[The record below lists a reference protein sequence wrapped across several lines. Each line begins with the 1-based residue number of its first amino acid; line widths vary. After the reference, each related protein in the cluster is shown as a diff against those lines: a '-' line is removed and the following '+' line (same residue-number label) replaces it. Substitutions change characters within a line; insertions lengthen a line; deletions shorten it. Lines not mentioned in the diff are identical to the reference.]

1 MKTKYITTI
10 ILPMLALCA
19 AGLTACEEES
29 IGLDAGTLQD
39 EESFAL
45 IRSAMRSDHS
55 FSGIT
60 KVDLFAAEEGEDP
73 ETVLIDELFLTL
85 DKPATGDVTAE
96 IIIGDT
102 FTEEYLA
109 EVERRNAQVKAY
121 NNYVQRFGSSPFPLF
136 GTALLATDNLQI
148 DNTTLTI
155 TAGKTVSENV
165 QVKVTGKDLDPDTI
179 YSLPL
184 EIRQTDASGVVR
196 THRQQYI
203 IYINQEKVTIDHY
216 EFPPMKDIEL
226 DSDLFT
232 VLYVN
237 VEEWSPIAANILAY
251 IRFNKE
257 NFTFTYKTIGNI
269 VNLRPSTVGYDQL
282 TGRCLFSLSPDL
294 RYVLENSA
302 RYIRP
307 IQNMGRKVCVCIQG
321 GGKGLGFC
329 NMTDTQIA
337 DFSAQVKEVVELYG
351 LDGINL
357 RDEGSGYGK
366 EGMPPMNTTSYPK
379 LIKSLR
385 EAMPDKL
392 LTLVDKEEPT
402 EYFHDVAL
410 CGGIEVGRYID
421 YAWHG
426 YAKENEMIQIVEPWE
441 MDQPYSEYARQPIAG
456 LSPGRYGSIAIPSQL
471 IEGEGILTHEE
482 QEQQSLNMFFWKRD
496 GRMRNKILVIYAD
509 ITGKRDGAYGGQPER
524 LLSSPY
530 SFMAD
535 SAAYYTQRPNGTWR
549 YRTMKYSYL
558 IKGLTTHSQGYNT
571 YKKIGDPLAIHFYAK
586 F

>member
-60 KVDLFAAEEGEDP
+60 KVDLFAAEEGENP
-73 ETVLIDELFLTL
+73 ETVIIDELFLTL

-109 EVERRNAQVKAY
+109 EVERRNAQVDAY
-121 NNYVQRFGSSPFPLF
+121 NNYVYKFGSSKLALF
-136 GTALLATDNLQI
+136 DTAFLTTDNLQI

-184 EIRQTDASGVVR
+184 EIRQTDASGLVR

-237 VEEWSPIAANILAY
+237 VEEWSPIAANIWAY

-257 NFTFTYKTIGNI
+257 NFTYTYKTIGNI
-269 VNLRPSTVGYDQL
+269 VNLRPATVGYDQL

-307 IQNMGRKVCVCIQG
+307 LQNMGRKVCVCIQG

-410 CGGIEVGRYID
+410 CGGIEVGKYID

-426 YAKENEMIQIVEPWE
+426 YAKENELYQIVEPWE
-441 MDQPYSEYARQPIAG
+441 ADHPYSEYTRQPIAG
-456 LSPGRYGSIAIPSQL
+456 LSPERYGSIAIPSQL
-471 IEGEGILTHEE
+471 VEGEGILTYEE
-482 QEQQSLNMFFWKRD
+482 REQQKLNMFFWKRD

-509 ITGKRDGAYGGQPER
+509 ITGKRDGAYGGQPEN
-524 LLSSPY
+524 LLNSPY

-558 IKGLTTHSQGYNT
+558 IKGLTTHSQYYNT
-571 YKKIGDPLAIHFYAK
+571 YKKDW
-586 F
+586 

>member
-109 EVERRNAQVKAY
+109 EVERRNAQVDAY
-121 NNYVQRFGSSPFPLF
+121 NNYVYKFGASKLPLF
-136 GTALLATDNLQI
+136 DTALLTTDNLLI

-269 VNLRPSTVGYDQL
+269 VNLRPATVGYDQL

-307 IQNMGRKVCVCIQG
+307 LQNMGRKVCVCIQG

-410 CGGIEVGRYID
+410 CGGIEVGKYID

-426 YAKENEMIQIVEPWE
+426 YAKENELYQIVEPWE
-441 MDQPYSEYARQPIAG
+441 ADHPYSEYTRQPIAG
-456 LSPGRYGSIAIPSQL
+456 LSPERYGSIAIPSQL
-471 IEGEGILTHEE
+471 VEGEGILTYEE
-482 QEQQSLNMFFWKRD
+482 REQQKLNMFFWKRD

-509 ITGKRDGAYGGQPER
+509 ITGKRDGAYGGQPEN
-524 LLSSPY
+524 LLNSPY

-558 IKGLTTHSQGYNT
+558 IKGLTTHSQYYNT
-571 YKKIGDPLAIHFYAK
+571 YKKDW
-586 F
+586 

>member
-96 IIIGDT
+96 ITIGDT

-121 NNYVQRFGSSPFPLF
+121 NNYMQKFGSSKLPLF
-136 GTALLATDNLQI
+136 DTALLTTGNLQI

-184 EIRQTDASGVVR
+184 EIRQTDASGAVR

-232 VLYVN
+232 VFYVN
-237 VEEWSPIAANILAY
+237 VEEWSPLAANILAY
-251 IRFNKE
+251 IKRNKE
-257 NFTFTYKTIGNI
+257 NGSFTYKTIGNI
-269 VNLRPSTVGYDQL
+269 INLRPSTVGYDQL

-366 EGMPPMNTTSYPK
+366 EGMPLMNTTSYPK

-456 LSPGRYGSIAIPSQL
+456 LSPERYGSIAIPSQL
-471 IEGEGILTHEE
+471 IEGEGILTYEE

-524 LLSSPY
+524 LLSNPY

-571 YKKIGDPLAIHFYAK
+571 YKKDW
-586 F
+586 

>member
-96 IIIGDT
+96 ITIGDT

-121 NNYVQRFGSSPFPLF
+121 NNYLQKFGSSKLPLF
-136 GTALLATDNLQI
+136 DTALLTTGNLQI

-184 EIRQTDASGVVR
+184 EIRQTDASGAVR

-232 VLYVN
+232 VFYVN
-237 VEEWSPIAANILAY
+237 VEEWSPLAANIWAY
-251 IRFNKE
+251 IKRNKE
-257 NFTFTYKTIGNI
+257 NGSFTYKTIGNI
-269 VNLRPSTVGYDQL
+269 INLRPATVGYDQL

-307 IQNMGRKVCVCIQG
+307 LQNMGRKVCVCIQG

-392 LTLVDKEEPT
+392 LTLVDKEDPT
-402 EYFHDVAL
+402 EYFHDVTL
-410 CGGIEVGRYID
+410 CGGVEVGKYID

-456 LSPGRYGSIAIPSQL
+456 LSPERYGSIAIPSQL
-471 IEGEGILTHEE
+471 IEGEGILTYEE
-482 QEQQSLNMFFWKRD
+482 QEQQYLNMFFWKRD

-530 SFMAD
+530 SHMAD

-571 YKKIGDPLAIHFYAK
+571 YKKDW
-586 F
+586 

>member
-96 IIIGDT
+96 ITIGDT

-121 NNYVQRFGSSPFPLF
+121 NNYMQKFGSSKLPLF
-136 GTALLATDNLQI
+136 DTALLTTGNLQI

-184 EIRQTDASGVVR
+184 EIRQTDASGAVR

-232 VLYVN
+232 VFYVN
-237 VEEWSPIAANILAY
+237 VEEWSPLAANILAY
-251 IRFNKE
+251 IKRNKE
-257 NFTFTYKTIGNI
+257 NGSFTYKTIGNI
-269 VNLRPSTVGYDQL
+269 INLRPSTVGYDQL

-385 EAMPDKL
+385 DAMPDKL

-402 EYFHDVAL
+402 EFFHDVAL

-456 LSPGRYGSIAIPSQL
+456 LSPERYGSIAIPSQL
-471 IEGEGILTHEE
+471 IEGEGILTYEE

-509 ITGKRDGAYGGQPER
+509 ITGKRDGAYAGQPER

-571 YKKIGDPLAIHFYAK
+571 YKKDW
-586 F
+586 

>member
-1 MKTKYITTI
+1 
-10 ILPMLALCA
+10 MLALCA
-19 AGLTACEEES
+19 ATGLTACEEEA

-96 IIIGDT
+96 ITIGDT

-121 NNYVQRFGSSPFPLF
+121 NNYVQRFGSSPLPLF

-456 LSPGRYGSIAIPSQL
+456 LSPERYGSIAIPSQL
-471 IEGEGILTHEE
+471 IEGEGILTYEE

-509 ITGKRDGAYGGQPER
+509 ITGKRDGAYGGQPEI

-571 YKKIGDPLAIHFYAK
+571 YKKDW
-586 F
+586 

>member
-10 ILPMLALCA
+10 ILPMLALCT

-73 ETVLIDELFLTL
+73 ETVLIDKLFLTL

-96 IIIGDT
+96 ITIGDT

-121 NNYVQRFGSSPFPLF
+121 NNYVQRFGSSPLPLF

-307 IQNMGRKVCVCIQG
+307 LQNMGRKVCVCIQG

-402 EYFHDVAL
+402 EFFHDVAL

-456 LSPGRYGSIAIPSQL
+456 LSPERYGSIAIPSQL
-471 IEGEGILTHEE
+471 IEGEGILTYEE

-571 YKKIGDPLAIHFYAK
+571 YKKDW
-586 F
+586 

>member
-1 MKTKYITTI
+1 
-10 ILPMLALCA
+10 MLALCA
-19 AGLTACEEES
+19 ATGLTACEEEA

-73 ETVLIDELFLTL
+73 ETVLVDELFLTL

-96 IIIGDT
+96 ITIGDT

-121 NNYVQRFGSSPFPLF
+121 NNYLQKFGASELPLF
-136 GTALLATDNLQI
+136 DTALLTTGNLQI

-165 QVKVTGKDLDPDTI
+165 QVKVTGKDLDPGTI

-184 EIRQTDASGVVR
+184 EIRQTDASGAVR

-203 IYINQEKVTIDHY
+203 IYINQEKVTIDYY

-237 VEEWSPIAANILAY
+237 VEEWSPLAANILAY
-251 IRFNKE
+251 IKTDNWSGT
-257 NFTFTYKTIGNI
+257 NTYKTIGNI

-307 IQNMGRKVCVCIQG
+307 LQNMGRKVCVCIQG

-337 DFSAQVKEVVELYG
+337 DFTAQVKEVVELYG

-402 EYFHDVAL
+402 EYFHDVTL
-410 CGGIEVGRYID
+410 CGGIEVGKYID

-441 MDQPYSEYARQPIAG
+441 ADNPYSEYTRNPIEG
-456 LSPGRYGSIAIPSQL
+456 LSPERYGSIAIPSQL
-471 IEGEGILTHEE
+471 VEGEGILTYEE
-482 QEQQSLNMFFWKRD
+482 REQQSLNMFFWKRD

-509 ITGKRDGAYGGQPER
+509 ITGKREGAYGGQPGR
-524 LLSSPY
+524 LFGSPY
-530 SFMAD
+530 AFLTD
-535 SAAYYTQRPNGTWR
+535 SASYYTQRPNGTWR
-549 YRTMKYSYL
+549 YRIMKYTYF
-558 IKGLTTHSQGYNT
+558 IKGLTEHAQFNNT
-571 YKKIGDPLAIHFYAK
+571 YKKDW
-586 F
+586 

>member
-96 IIIGDT
+96 ITIGDT

-121 NNYVQRFGSSPFPLF
+121 NNYLQKFGSSKLPLF
-136 GTALLATDNLQI
+136 DTALLTTGNLQI

-184 EIRQTDASGVVR
+184 EIRQTDASGAVR

-203 IYINQEKVTIDHY
+203 IYINQEKVTIDYY

-232 VLYVN
+232 VFYVN
-237 VEEWSPIAANILAY
+237 VEEWSPLAANIWAY
-251 IRFNKE
+251 IKRNKE
-257 NFTFTYKTIGNI
+257 NGSFTYKTIGNI
-269 VNLRPSTVGYDQL
+269 INLRPATVGYDQL

-307 IQNMGRKVCVCIQG
+307 LQNMGRKVCVCIQG

-392 LTLVDKEEPT
+392 LTLVDKEDPT
-402 EYFHDVAL
+402 EYFHDVTL
-410 CGGIEVGRYID
+410 CGGVEVGKYID

-456 LSPGRYGSIAIPSQL
+456 LSPERYGSIAIPSQL
-471 IEGEGILTHEE
+471 IEGEGILTYEE
-482 QEQQSLNMFFWKRD
+482 QEQQYLNMFFWKRD

-530 SFMAD
+530 SHMAD

-571 YKKIGDPLAIHFYAK
+571 YKKDW
-586 F
+586 

>member
-29 IGLDAGTLQD
+29 IGLDTGTLQD

-73 ETVLIDELFLTL
+73 ETVIIDELFLTL

-96 IIIGDT
+96 ITIGDT

-121 NNYVQRFGSSPFPLF
+121 NNYLQKFGSSKLPLF
-136 GTALLATDNLQI
+136 DTALLTTGNLQI

-165 QVKVTGKDLDPDTI
+165 QVKVTGKDLDPGTI

-184 EIRQTDASGVVR
+184 EIRQTDASGAVR

-203 IYINQEKVTIDHY
+203 IYINQEKVTIDYY

-226 DSDLFT
+226 DTDLFT

-237 VEEWSPIAANILAY
+237 VEEWSPLAANILAY
-251 IRFNKE
+251 IKTDNWSGT
-257 NFTFTYKTIGNI
+257 NTYKTIGNI

-307 IQNMGRKVCVCIQG
+307 LQNMGRKVCVCIQG

-410 CGGIEVGRYID
+410 CGGIEVGKYID

-441 MDQPYSEYARQPIAG
+441 TDNPYSEYTRKPIEG
-456 LSPGRYGSIAIPSQL
+456 LSPERYGSIVIPSQL
-471 IEGEGILTHEE
+471 VEGEGILTYEE

-509 ITGKRDGAYGGQPER
+509 ITGKREGAYGGQPGR
-524 LLSSPY
+524 LFDPPY
-530 SFMAD
+530 AFLTD
-535 SAAYYTQRPNGTWR
+535 STCYYTQRPNGTWR
-549 YRTMKYSYL
+549 FRIMKYSYF
-558 IKGLTTHSQGYNT
+558 IKGLTKHAQGNNT
-571 YKKIGDPLAIHFYAK
+571 YKKDW
-586 F
+586 

>member
-96 IIIGDT
+96 ITIGDT

-121 NNYVQRFGSSPFPLF
+121 NNYMQKFGSSKLPLF
-136 GTALLATDNLQI
+136 DTALLTTGNLQI

-184 EIRQTDASGVVR
+184 EIRQTDASGAVR

-232 VLYVN
+232 VFYVN
-237 VEEWSPIAANILAY
+237 VEEWSPLAANILAY
-251 IRFNKE
+251 IKRNKE
-257 NFTFTYKTIGNI
+257 NGSFTYKTIGNI
-269 VNLRPSTVGYDQL
+269 INLRPSTVGYDQL

-307 IQNMGRKVCVCIQG
+307 IQRMGRKVCVCIQG

-456 LSPGRYGSIAIPSQL
+456 LSPERYGSIAIPSQL
-471 IEGEGILTHEE
+471 IEGEGILTYEE

-571 YKKIGDPLAIHFYAK
+571 YKKDW
-586 F
+586 

>member
-96 IIIGDT
+96 ITIGDT

-121 NNYVQRFGSSPFPLF
+121 NNYLQKFGASKLPLF
-136 GTALLATDNLQI
+136 DTALLTTGNLQI

-184 EIRQTDASGVVR
+184 EIRQTDASGLVR

-269 VNLRPSTVGYDQL
+269 VNLRPATVGYDQL

-307 IQNMGRKVCVCIQG
+307 LQNMGRKVCVCIQG

-426 YAKENEMIQIVEPWE
+426 YAKENELYQIVEPWE
-441 MDQPYSEYARQPIAG
+441 ADHPYSEYTRQPIAG
-456 LSPGRYGSIAIPSQL
+456 LSPERYGSIAIPSQL
-471 IEGEGILTHEE
+471 IEGEGILTYEE
-482 QEQQSLNMFFWKRD
+482 KQQQTLNMFFWKRD

-509 ITGKRDGAYGGQPER
+509 ITGKRDGAYGGQPEN
-524 LLSSPY
+524 LFSSPY
-530 SFMAD
+530 LFMAD

-549 YRTMKYSYL
+549 QRTMKYSYL
-558 IKGLTTHSQGYNT
+558 IKGLTTHSHGYNT
-571 YKKIGDPLAIHFYAK
+571 YKKDW
-586 F
+586 

>member
-96 IIIGDT
+96 ITIGDT

-121 NNYVQRFGSSPFPLF
+121 NNYMRKFGSSKLPLF
-136 GTALLATDNLQI
+136 DTALLTTGNLQI

-184 EIRQTDASGVVR
+184 EIRQTDASGAVR

-232 VLYVN
+232 VFYVN
-237 VEEWSPIAANILAY
+237 VEEWSPLAANILAY
-251 IRFNKE
+251 IKRNKE
-257 NFTFTYKTIGNI
+257 NGSFTYKTIGNI
-269 VNLRPSTVGYDQL
+269 INLRPSTVGYDQL

-456 LSPGRYGSIAIPSQL
+456 LSPERYGSIAIPSQL
-471 IEGEGILTHEE
+471 IEGEGILTYEE
-482 QEQQSLNMFFWKRD
+482 QNQQSLNMFFWKRD

-571 YKKIGDPLAIHFYAK
+571 YKKDW
-586 F
+586 

>member
-19 AGLTACEEES
+19 AGLTACEEEA

-96 IIIGDT
+96 ITIGDT

-121 NNYVQRFGSSPFPLF
+121 NNYVQRFGSSPLPLF

-410 CGGIEVGRYID
+410 CGGIEVGKYID

-426 YAKENEMIQIVEPWE
+426 YAKENELYQIVEPWE
-441 MDQPYSEYARQPIAG
+441 ADHPYSEYTRQPIAG
-456 LSPGRYGSIAIPSQL
+456 LSPERYGSIAIPSQL
-471 IEGEGILTHEE
+471 TEGEGILTYEE
-482 QEQQSLNMFFWKRD
+482 REQQKLNMFFWKRD

-509 ITGKRDGAYGGQPER
+509 ITGKRDGAYGGQPEN
-524 LLSSPY
+524 LFGSPY

-558 IKGLTTHSQGYNT
+558 IKGLTKHSQGYNT
-571 YKKIGDPLAIHFYAK
+571 YKKDW
-586 F
+586 

>member
-1 MKTKYITTI
+1 MKTKHITTI

-19 AGLTACEEES
+19 AGLTACEEEA
-29 IGLDAGTLQD
+29 IGLDAGTLQN

-96 IIIGDT
+96 ITIGDT

-121 NNYVQRFGSSPFPLF
+121 NNYVQRFGSSPLPLF

-456 LSPGRYGSIAIPSQL
+456 LSPERYGSIAIPSQL
-471 IEGEGILTHEE
+471 IEGEGILTNEE

-509 ITGKRDGAYGGQPER
+509 ITGKRDGAYSGQPER

-558 IKGLTTHSQGYNT
+558 IKGLTTHFQGYNT
-571 YKKIGDPLAIHFYAK
+571 YKKDW
-586 F
+586 

>member
-29 IGLDAGTLQD
+29 IGLDTGTLQD

-60 KVDLFAAEEGEDP
+60 KVDLFAAEEGEEP

-96 IIIGDT
+96 ITIADT

-121 NNYVQRFGSSPFPLF
+121 NNYVQRFGSSPLPLF

-203 IYINQEKVTIDHY
+203 IYINQEKVTIDLY

-237 VEEWSPIAANILAY
+237 VEEWSPIAANIWAY

-257 NFTFTYKTIGNI
+257 NFTYTYKTIGNI
-269 VNLRPSTVGYDQL
+269 VNLRPATVGYDQL

-307 IQNMGRKVCVCIQG
+307 LQNMGRKVCVCIQG

-410 CGGIEVGRYID
+410 CGGIEVGKYID

-426 YAKENEMIQIVEPWE
+426 YAKENELYQIVEPWE
-441 MDQPYSEYARQPIAG
+441 ADHPYSEYTRQPIAG
-456 LSPGRYGSIAIPSQL
+456 LSPERYGSIAIPSQL
-471 IEGEGILTHEE
+471 VEGEGILTYEE

-509 ITGKRDGAYGGQPER
+509 ITGKRDGAYGGQPEN
-524 LLSSPY
+524 LLNSPY

-558 IKGLTTHSQGYNT
+558 IKGLTTHSQYYNT
-571 YKKIGDPLAIHFYAK
+571 YKKDW
-586 F
+586 

>member
-29 IGLDAGTLQD
+29 IGLDTGTLQD

-96 IIIGDT
+96 ITIGDT

-121 NNYVQRFGSSPFPLF
+121 NNYVQRFGSSPLPLF

-307 IQNMGRKVCVCIQG
+307 IQNMERKVCVCIQG

-471 IEGEGILTHEE
+471 IEGEGILTNEE

-558 IKGLTTHSQGYNT
+558 IKGLTTHYQGYNT
-571 YKKIGDPLAIHFYAK
+571 YKKDW
-586 F
+586 

>member
-1 MKTKYITTI
+1 MKTKHITTI

-96 IIIGDT
+96 ITIGDT

-121 NNYVQRFGSSPFPLF
+121 NNYLQKFGASKLPLF
-136 GTALLATDNLQI
+136 DTALLTTGNLQI

-165 QVKVTGKDLDPDTI
+165 QVKVTGKDLDPGTI

-184 EIRQTDASGVVR
+184 EIRQTDASGAVR

-203 IYINQEKVTIDHY
+203 IYINQEKVTIDYY
-216 EFPPMKDIEL
+216 EFPPIKDIEL

-237 VEEWSPIAANILAY
+237 VEEWSPLAANILAY
-251 IRFNKE
+251 IKTDNWSGT
-257 NFTFTYKTIGNI
+257 NTYKTIGNI

-337 DFSAQVKEVVELYG
+337 DFTAQVKEVVELYG

-402 EYFHDVAL
+402 EYFHDVTL

-456 LSPGRYGSIAIPSQL
+456 LSPERYGSIAIPSQL
-471 IEGEGILTHEE
+471 VEGEGILTYEE
-482 QEQQSLNMFFWKRD
+482 REQQSLNMFFWKRD

-509 ITGKRDGAYGGQPER
+509 ITGKREGAYGGQPGR
-524 LLSSPY
+524 LFGSPY
-530 SFMAD
+530 AYLTD
-535 SAAYYTQRPNGTWR
+535 SASYYTQRPNGTWR
-549 YRTMKYSYL
+549 YRIMKYTYF
-558 IKGLTTHSQGYNT
+558 IKGLTEHAQFNNT
-571 YKKIGDPLAIHFYAK
+571 YKKDW
-586 F
+586 

>member
-1 MKTKYITTI
+1 
-10 ILPMLALCA
+10 MLALCA
-19 AGLTACEEES
+19 ATGLTACEEEA

-73 ETVLIDELFLTL
+73 ETVIIDELFLTL

-96 IIIGDT
+96 ITIGDT

-121 NNYVQRFGSSPFPLF
+121 NNYVQRFGSSPLPLF

-216 EFPPMKDIEL
+216 EFLPMKDIEL

-456 LSPGRYGSIAIPSQL
+456 LSPERYGSIAIPSQL
-471 IEGEGILTHEE
+471 VEGEGILTYEE

-509 ITGKRDGAYGGQPER
+509 ITGKREGAYGGQPGR
-524 LLSSPY
+524 LFDPPY
-530 SFMAD
+530 AFLTD
-535 SAAYYTQRPNGTWR
+535 STCYYTQRPNGTWR
-549 YRTMKYSYL
+549 FRIMKYSYF
-558 IKGLTTHSQGYNT
+558 IKGLTKHAQGNNT
-571 YKKIGDPLAIHFYAK
+571 YKKDW
-586 F
+586 

>member
-1 MKTKYITTI
+1 MKTKHITTI
-10 ILPMLALCA
+10 LLPMLALCA
-19 AGLTACEEES
+19 ATGLTACEEEA

-60 KVDLFAAEEGEDP
+60 KVDLFAAEDGEDP

-96 IIIGDT
+96 ITIGDT

-121 NNYVQRFGSSPFPLF
+121 NNYLQKFGSSKLPLF
-136 GTALLATDNLQI
+136 DTALLTTGNLQI

-165 QVKVTGKDLDPDTI
+165 QVKVTGKDLDPGTI

-269 VNLRPSTVGYDQL
+269 VNLRPATVGYDQP

-294 RYVLENSA
+294 RYVLENPA

-307 IQNMGRKVCVCIQG
+307 LQNMGRKVCVCIQG

-410 CGGIEVGRYID
+410 CGGIEVGKYID

-456 LSPGRYGSIAIPSQL
+456 LSPERYGSIAIPSQL
-471 IEGEGILTHEE
+471 IEGEGILTYEE
-482 QEQQSLNMFFWKRD
+482 QEQQYLNMFFWKRD

-509 ITGKRDGAYGGQPER
+509 ITGKRDGAYGGQPEN
-524 LLSSPY
+524 LFGSPY

-558 IKGLTTHSQGYNT
+558 IKGLTKHSQGYNT
-571 YKKIGDPLAIHFYAK
+571 YKKDW
-586 F
+586 

>member
-1 MKTKYITTI
+1 
-10 ILPMLALCA
+10 MLALCA
-19 AGLTACEEES
+19 ATGLTACEEEA

-73 ETVLIDELFLTL
+73 ETVIIDELFLTL

-96 IIIGDT
+96 ITIGDT

-121 NNYVQRFGSSPFPLF
+121 NNYVQRFGSSPLPLF

-216 EFPPMKDIEL
+216 EFHPMKDIEL

-456 LSPGRYGSIAIPSQL
+456 LSPERYGSIAIPSQL

-482 QEQQSLNMFFWKRD
+482 REQQSLNMFFWKRD

-524 LLSSPY
+524 LLSNPY

-558 IKGLTTHSQGYNT
+558 IKGLTTHSQYYNT
-571 YKKIGDPLAIHFYAK
+571 YKKDW
-586 F
+586 

>member
-1 MKTKYITTI
+1 M
-10 ILPMLALCA
+10 
-19 AGLTACEEES
+19 
-29 IGLDAGTLQD
+29 
-39 EESFAL
+39 
-45 IRSAMRSDHS
+45 
-55 FSGIT
+55 
-60 KVDLFAAEEGEDP
+60 
-73 ETVLIDELFLTL
+73 
-85 DKPATGDVTAE
+85 TAE
-96 IIIGDT
+96 ITIGDT

-109 EVERRNAQVKAY
+109 EVERRNTQVKAY
-121 NNYVQRFGSSPFPLF
+121 NNYVHKFGSSKLPLF
-136 GTALLATDNLQI
+136 DTALLTTGNLQI

-184 EIRQTDASGVVR
+184 EIRQTDASGAVR

-203 IYINQEKVTIDHY
+203 IYINQEKVTIDYY

-237 VEEWSPIAANILAY
+237 VEEWSPLAANILAY
-251 IRFNKE
+251 IKTDNWSGT
-257 NFTFTYKTIGNI
+257 NTYKTIGNI

-307 IQNMGRKVCVCIQG
+307 LQNMGRKVCVCIQG

-402 EYFHDVAL
+402 EYFHDVTL
-410 CGGIEVGRYID
+410 CGGIEVGKYID

-441 MDQPYSEYARQPIAG
+441 ADNPYSEYTRKPIEG
-456 LSPGRYGSIAIPSQL
+456 LSPERYGSIAIPSQL
-471 IEGEGILTHEE
+471 VEGEGILTYEE

-509 ITGKRDGAYGGQPER
+509 ITGKREGAYGGQPGR
-524 LLSSPY
+524 LFDPPYAFLTDSSC
-530 SFMAD
+530 
-535 SAAYYTQRPNGTWR
+535 YYTQRPNGTWR
-549 YRTMKYSYL
+549 FRIMKYYYL
-558 IKGLTTHSQGYNT
+558 INGLTNHAQGYNT
-571 YKKIGDPLAIHFYAK
+571 YKKDW
-586 F
+586 

>member
-10 ILPMLALCA
+10 LLPMLALCA

-96 IIIGDT
+96 ITIGDT

-121 NNYVQRFGSSPFPLF
+121 NNYLQKFGSSKLPLF
-136 GTALLATDNLQI
+136 DTALLTTGNLQI

-165 QVKVTGKDLDPDTI
+165 QVKVPGKDLDPGTI

-184 EIRQTDASGVVR
+184 EIRQTDASGAVR

-232 VLYVN
+232 VFYVN
-237 VEEWSPIAANILAY
+237 VEEWSPLAANIWAY
-251 IRFNKE
+251 IKQNKE
-257 NFTFTYKTIGNI
+257 NGSFTYKTIGNI
-269 VNLRPSTVGYDQL
+269 INLRPATVGYDQL
-282 TGRCLFSLSPDL
+282 TCRCLFSLSPDL

-307 IQNMGRKVCVCIQG
+307 IQRMGRKVCVCIQG

-392 LTLVDKEEPT
+392 LTLVDKEDPT
-402 EYFHDVAL
+402 EYFHDVTL
-410 CGGIEVGRYID
+410 CGGVEVGKYID

-426 YAKENEMIQIVEPWE
+426 YAKENELYQIVEPWE
-441 MDQPYSEYARQPIAG
+441 ADHPYSEYTRQPIAG
-456 LSPGRYGSIAIPSQL
+456 LSPERYGSIAIPSQL
-471 IEGEGILTHEE
+471 IEGEGILTNEE
-482 QEQQSLNMFFWKRD
+482 KEQQSLNMFFWKRD

-509 ITGKRDGAYGGQPER
+509 ITGKREGAYGGQPGR
-524 LLSSPY
+524 LFDPPYAFLTDSSC
-530 SFMAD
+530 
-535 SAAYYTQRPNGTWR
+535 YYTQRPNGTWR
-549 YRTMKYSYL
+549 FRIMKYYYL
-558 IKGLTTHSQGYNT
+558 IKGLTNHAQGYNT
-571 YKKIGDPLAIHFYAK
+571 YKKDW
-586 F
+586 

>member
-1 MKTKYITTI
+1 
-10 ILPMLALCA
+10 MLALCA
-19 AGLTACEEES
+19 ATGLTACEEEA

-73 ETVLIDELFLTL
+73 ETVIIDELFLTL

-96 IIIGDT
+96 ITIGDT

-121 NNYVQRFGSSPFPLF
+121 NNYVQRFGSSPLPLF

-165 QVKVTGKDLDPDTI
+165 QVKVTGKDLDPGTI

-203 IYINQEKVTIDHY
+203 IYINQEKVTIDYY

-269 VNLRPSTVGYDQL
+269 VNLRPATVGYDQP

-307 IQNMGRKVCVCIQG
+307 IQRMGRKV
-321 GGKGLGFC
+321 
-329 NMTDTQIA
+329 
-337 DFSAQVKEVVELYG
+337 
-351 LDGINL
+351 
-357 RDEGSGYGK
+357 
-366 EGMPPMNTTSYPK
+366 
-379 LIKSLR
+379 
-385 EAMPDKL
+385 
-392 LTLVDKEEPT
+392 
-402 EYFHDVAL
+402 
-410 CGGIEVGRYID
+410 
-421 YAWHG
+421 
-426 YAKENEMIQIVEPWE
+426 
-441 MDQPYSEYARQPIAG
+441 
-456 LSPGRYGSIAIPSQL
+456 
-471 IEGEGILTHEE
+471 
-482 QEQQSLNMFFWKRD
+482 
-496 GRMRNKILVIYAD
+496 
-509 ITGKRDGAYGGQPER
+509 
-524 LLSSPY
+524 
-530 SFMAD
+530 
-535 SAAYYTQRPNGTWR
+535 
-549 YRTMKYSYL
+549 
-558 IKGLTTHSQGYNT
+558 
-571 YKKIGDPLAIHFYAK
+571 
-586 F
+586 

>member
-85 DKPATGDVTAE
+85 DKPATGDLTAE
-96 IIIGDT
+96 ITIGDT

-121 NNYVQRFGSSPFPLF
+121 NNYVNKFGSSKLPLF
-136 GTALLATDNLQI
+136 DTAFLTTDNLQI

-184 EIRQTDASGVVR
+184 EIRQTDASGLVR

-269 VNLRPSTVGYDQL
+269 VNLRPAMVGYDQL

-307 IQNMGRKVCVCIQG
+307 LQNMGRKVCVCIQG

-392 LTLVDKEEPT
+392 LTLVDKEDPT
-402 EYFHDVAL
+402 EYFHDVTL
-410 CGGIEVGRYID
+410 CGGVEVGKYID

-426 YAKENEMIQIVEPWE
+426 YAKENELYQIVEPWE
-441 MDQPYSEYARQPIAG
+441 ADHPYSEYTRQPIAG
-456 LSPGRYGSIAIPSQL
+456 LSPERYGSIAIPSQL
-471 IEGEGILTHEE
+471 IEGEGILTYEE
-482 QEQQSLNMFFWKRD
+482 KQQQTLNMFFWKRD

-509 ITGKRDGAYGGQPER
+509 ITGKRDGAYGGQPEN
-524 LLSSPY
+524 LFSSPY
-530 SFMAD
+530 LFMAD

-549 YRTMKYSYL
+549 QRTMKYSYL
-558 IKGLTTHSQGYNT
+558 IKGLTTHSHGYNT
-571 YKKIGDPLAIHFYAK
+571 YKKDW
-586 F
+586 

>member
-1 MKTKYITTI
+1 MKTKHITTI

-19 AGLTACEEES
+19 AGLTACEEEA
-29 IGLDAGTLQD
+29 IGLDAGTLQN

-96 IIIGDT
+96 ITIGDT

-121 NNYVQRFGSSPFPLF
+121 NNYVQRFGSSPLPLF

-203 IYINQEKVTIDHY
+203 IYINQEKVTIDYY

-456 LSPGRYGSIAIPSQL
+456 LSPERYGSIAIPSQL
-471 IEGEGILTHEE
+471 IEGEGILTNEE

-524 LLSSPY
+524 LLNSPY

-558 IKGLTTHSQGYNT
+558 IKGLTTHFQGYNT
-571 YKKIGDPLAIHFYAK
+571 YKKDW
-586 F
+586 

>member
-96 IIIGDT
+96 ITIGDT

-121 NNYVQRFGSSPFPLF
+121 NNYLQKFGASKLPLF
-136 GTALLATDNLQI
+136 DTALLTTGNLQI

-184 EIRQTDASGVVR
+184 EIRQTDASGLVR

-269 VNLRPSTVGYDQL
+269 VNLRPATVGYDQL

-307 IQNMGRKVCVCIQG
+307 LQNMGRKVCVCIQG

-426 YAKENEMIQIVEPWE
+426 YAKENELYQIVEPWE
-441 MDQPYSEYARQPIAG
+441 ADHPYSEYTRQPIAG
-456 LSPGRYGSIAIPSQL
+456 LSPERYGSIAIPSQL
-471 IEGEGILTHEE
+471 IEGEGILTYEE
-482 QEQQSLNMFFWKRD
+482 KKQQTLNMFFWKRD

-509 ITGKRDGAYGGQPER
+509 ITGKRDGAYGGQPEN
-524 LLSSPY
+524 LFSSPY
-530 SFMAD
+530 LFMAD

-558 IKGLTTHSQGYNT
+558 IKGLTKHSQGYNT
-571 YKKIGDPLAIHFYAK
+571 YKKDW
-586 F
+586 

>member
-10 ILPMLALCA
+10 LLPMLALCA

-73 ETVLIDELFLTL
+73 EIVLIDELFLTL

-96 IIIGDT
+96 ITIGDT

-121 NNYVQRFGSSPFPLF
+121 NNYVHKFGSSKLPLF
-136 GTALLATDNLQI
+136 DTALLTTGNLQI

-184 EIRQTDASGVVR
+184 EIRQTDASGAVR

-203 IYINQEKVTIDHY
+203 IYINQEKVTIDYY

-237 VEEWSPIAANILAY
+237 VEEWSPLAANILAY
-251 IRFNKE
+251 IKTDNWSGT
-257 NFTFTYKTIGNI
+257 NTYKTIGNI

-307 IQNMGRKVCVCIQG
+307 LQNMGRKVCVCIQG

-402 EYFHDVAL
+402 EYFHDVTL
-410 CGGIEVGRYID
+410 CGGIEVGKYID

-441 MDQPYSEYARQPIAG
+441 ADNPYSEYTRKPIKG
-456 LSPGRYGSIAIPSQL
+456 LSPERYGSIAIPSQL
-471 IEGEGILTHEE
+471 VEGEGILTYEE

-509 ITGKRDGAYGGQPER
+509 ITGKREGAYGGQPGR
-524 LLSSPY
+524 LFDPPYAFLTDSSC
-530 SFMAD
+530 
-535 SAAYYTQRPNGTWR
+535 YYTQRPNGTWR
-549 YRTMKYSYL
+549 FRIMKYYYL
-558 IKGLTTHSQGYNT
+558 INGLTNHAQGYNT
-571 YKKIGDPLAIHFYAK
+571 YKKDW
-586 F
+586 

>member
-1 MKTKYITTI
+1 
-10 ILPMLALCA
+10 MLALCA
-19 AGLTACEEES
+19 ATGLTACEEEA

-96 IIIGDT
+96 ITIGDT

-121 NNYVQRFGSSPFPLF
+121 NNYLQKFGSSKLPLF
-136 GTALLATDNLQI
+136 DTALLTTGNLQI

-203 IYINQEKVTIDHY
+203 IYINQEKVTIDYY

-456 LSPGRYGSIAIPSQL
+456 LSPERYGSIAIPSQL

-482 QEQQSLNMFFWKRD
+482 REQQSLNMFFWKRD

-530 SFMAD
+530 SYMAD

-571 YKKIGDPLAIHFYAK
+571 YKKDW
-586 F
+586 

>member
-1 MKTKYITTI
+1 
-10 ILPMLALCA
+10 
-19 AGLTACEEES
+19 
-29 IGLDAGTLQD
+29 
-39 EESFAL
+39 
-45 IRSAMRSDHS
+45 MRSDHS

-60 KVDLFAAEEGEDP
+60 KVDIFAAEEGEDP

-96 IIIGDT
+96 ITIGDT

-121 NNYVQRFGSSPFPLF
+121 NNYLQKFGASKLPLF
-136 GTALLATDNLQI
+136 DTALLTTGNLQI

-165 QVKVTGKDLDPDTI
+165 QVKVTGKDLDPGTI

-184 EIRQTDASGVVR
+184 EIRQTDASGAVR

-203 IYINQEKVTIDHY
+203 IYINQEKVTIDYY
-216 EFPPMKDIEL
+216 EFPPIKDIEL

-237 VEEWSPIAANILAY
+237 VEEWSPLAANILAY
-251 IRFNKE
+251 IKTDNWSGT
-257 NFTFTYKTIGNI
+257 NTYKTIGNI

-337 DFSAQVKEVVELYG
+337 DFTAQVKEVVELYG

-402 EYFHDVAL
+402 EYFHDVTL
-410 CGGIEVGRYID
+410 CGGIEVGKYID

-441 MDQPYSEYARQPIAG
+441 ADNPYSEYTRKPIEG
-456 LSPGRYGSIAIPSQL
+456 LSPERYGSIAIPSQL
-471 IEGEGILTHEE
+471 VEGEGILTYEE
-482 QEQQSLNMFFWKRD
+482 REQQSLNMFFWKRD

-509 ITGKRDGAYGGQPER
+509 ITGKREGAYGGQPGR
-524 LLSSPY
+524 LFGSPY
-530 SFMAD
+530 AYLTD
-535 SAAYYTQRPNGTWR
+535 SASYYTQRPNGTWR
-549 YRTMKYSYL
+549 YRIMKYTYF
-558 IKGLTTHSQGYNT
+558 IKGLTEHAQFNNT
-571 YKKIGDPLAIHFYAK
+571 YKKDW
-586 F
+586 

>member
-1 MKTKYITTI
+1 
-10 ILPMLALCA
+10 MLALCA
-19 AGLTACEEES
+19 ATGLTACEEEA

-96 IIIGDT
+96 ITIGDT
-102 FTEEYLA
+102 FIEEYLA

-121 NNYVQRFGSSPFPLF
+121 NNYVRRFGSSPLPLF

-456 LSPGRYGSIAIPSQL
+456 LSPERYGSIAIPSQL
-471 IEGEGILTHEE
+471 IEGEGILTDEE

-571 YKKIGDPLAIHFYAK
+571 YKKDW
-586 F
+586 

>member
-19 AGLTACEEES
+19 ATGLTACEEEA

-96 IIIGDT
+96 ITIGDT

-121 NNYVQRFGSSPFPLF
+121 NNYLQKFGSPKLPLF
-136 GTALLATDNLQI
+136 DTALLTTGNLQI

-184 EIRQTDASGVVR
+184 EIRQTDASGAVR

-203 IYINQEKVTIDHY
+203 IHINQEKVTIDHY

-232 VLYVN
+232 VFYVN
-237 VEEWSPIAANILAY
+237 VEEWSPLAANILAY
-251 IRFNKE
+251 IKRNKE
-257 NFTFTYKTIGNI
+257 NGSFTYKTIGNI
-269 VNLRPSTVGYDQL
+269 INLRPSTVGYDQL

-456 LSPGRYGSIAIPSQL
+456 LSPERYGSIAIPSQL
-471 IEGEGILTHEE
+471 IEGEGILTNEE

-571 YKKIGDPLAIHFYAK
+571 YKKDW
-586 F
+586 

>member
-1 MKTKYITTI
+1 
-10 ILPMLALCA
+10 MLALCA
-19 AGLTACEEES
+19 ATGLTACEEEA

-73 ETVLIDELFLTL
+73 ETVIIDELFLTL

-96 IIIGDT
+96 ITIGDT

-121 NNYVQRFGSSPFPLF
+121 NNYVQRFGSSPLPLF

-456 LSPGRYGSIAIPSQL
+456 LSPERYGSIAIPSQL

-482 QEQQSLNMFFWKRD
+482 REQQSLNMFFGNGMD
-496 GRMRNKILVIYAD
+496 G
-509 ITGKRDGAYGGQPER
+509 
-524 LLSSPY
+524 
-530 SFMAD
+530 
-535 SAAYYTQRPNGTWR
+535 
-549 YRTMKYSYL
+549 
-558 IKGLTTHSQGYNT
+558 
-571 YKKIGDPLAIHFYAK
+571 
-586 F
+586 

>member
-96 IIIGDT
+96 ITIGDT

-109 EVERRNAQVKAY
+109 EVERKNAQVKAY
-121 NNYVQRFGSSPFPLF
+121 NNYLQKFGSSKLPLF
-136 GTALLATDNLQI
+136 DTALLTTGNLQI

-184 EIRQTDASGVVR
+184 EIRQTDASGAVR

-232 VLYVN
+232 VFYVN
-237 VEEWSPIAANILAY
+237 VEEWSPLAANIWAY
-251 IRFNKE
+251 IKRNKE
-257 NFTFTYKTIGNI
+257 NGSFTYKTIGNI
-269 VNLRPSTVGYDQL
+269 INLRPATVGYDQL

-307 IQNMGRKVCVCIQG
+307 IQRMGRKVCVCIQG

-379 LIKSLR
+379 LIRSLR

-392 LTLVDKEEPT
+392 LTLVDKEDPT
-402 EYFHDVAL
+402 EYFHDVTL
-410 CGGIEVGRYID
+410 CGGVEVGKYID

-441 MDQPYSEYARQPIAG
+441 ADHPYSDYTRQPIAG
-456 LSPGRYGSIAIPSQL
+456 LSPERYGCVSVPSQP
-471 IEGEGILTHEE
+471 IEGDDILSFDDRNR
-482 QEQQSLNMFFWKRD
+482 QAMNLFFWKRD
-496 GRMRNKILVIYAD
+496 GRMRNKIVVIYPD
-509 ITGKRDGAYGGQPER
+509 MTGRRSGAYEGQFEM

-530 SFMAD
+530 YFLAD
-535 SAAYYTQRPNGTWR
+535 SSAYFIQRPNGKWKQQTL
-549 YRTMKYSYL
+549 KYSYL
-558 IKGLTTHSQGYNT
+558 IKTLTRHSQTFHT
-571 YKKIGDPLAIHFYAK
+571 YIKDW
-586 F
+586 

>member
-19 AGLTACEEES
+19 AGLTACEEEL
-29 IGLDAGTLQD
+29 IGLDTGTLQD

-96 IIIGDT
+96 ITIGDT

-121 NNYVQRFGSSPFPLF
+121 NNYVYKFGSSTLPLF
-136 GTALLATDNLQI
+136 DTALLTTDNLQI

-155 TAGKTVSENV
+155 TAGKTVSGNV
-165 QVKVTGKDLDPDTI
+165 QVKVTGKDLDPGTI

-184 EIRQTDASGVVR
+184 EIRQTDASGAVR

-203 IYINQEKVTIDHY
+203 IYINQEKVTIDYY

-237 VEEWSPIAANILAY
+237 VEEWSPLAANILAY
-251 IRFNKE
+251 VKTDNWSGT
-257 NFTFTYKTIGNI
+257 NTYKTIGNI

-307 IQNMGRKVCVCIQG
+307 LQNMGRKVCVCIQG

-402 EYFHDVAL
+402 EYFHDVTL
-410 CGGIEVGRYID
+410 CGGIEVGKYID

-441 MDQPYSEYARQPIAG
+441 ADNPYSEYTRKPIEG
-456 LSPGRYGSIAIPSQL
+456 LSPACYGSIAIPSQL
-471 IEGEGILTHEE
+471 VEGEGILTYEE

-509 ITGKRDGAYGGQPER
+509 ITGKREGAHGGQPGR
-524 LLSSPY
+524 LFDPPY
-530 SFMAD
+530 AFLTD
-535 SAAYYTQRPNGTWR
+535 STCYYTQRPNGTWR
-549 YRTMKYSYL
+549 FRIMKYTYL
-558 IKGLTTHSQGYNT
+558 IKGLTNHAQGNNT
-571 YKKIGDPLAIHFYAK
+571 YKKDW
-586 F
+586 

>member
-19 AGLTACEEES
+19 AGLTACEEEA
-29 IGLDAGTLQD
+29 IGLDAGTLQN

-60 KVDLFAAEEGEDP
+60 KVDLFAAEEGKDP

-96 IIIGDT
+96 ITIGDT

-121 NNYVQRFGSSPFPLF
+121 NNYVQRFGSSPLPLF

-456 LSPGRYGSIAIPSQL
+456 LSPERYGSIAIPSQL
-471 IEGEGILTHEE
+471 IEGEGILTNEE

-558 IKGLTTHSQGYNT
+558 IKGLTTHFQGYNT
-571 YKKIGDPLAIHFYAK
+571 YKKDW
-586 F
+586 

>member
-1 MKTKYITTI
+1 
-10 ILPMLALCA
+10 MLALCA
-19 AGLTACEEES
+19 ATGLTACEEEA
-29 IGLDAGTLQD
+29 IGLDAGTLQN

-96 IIIGDT
+96 ITIGDT

-121 NNYVQRFGSSPFPLF
+121 NNYVQRFGSSPLPLF

-392 LTLVDKEEPT
+392 LTLVDKEDPT
-402 EYFHDVAL
+402 EYFHDVTL

-456 LSPGRYGSIAIPSQL
+456 LSPERYGSIAIPSQL
-471 IEGEGILTHEE
+471 IEGEGILTNEE

-558 IKGLTTHSQGYNT
+558 IKGLTTHFQGYNT
-571 YKKIGDPLAIHFYAK
+571 YKKDW
-586 F
+586 